1 MRKPDSH
8 TGSCATIPAGPR
20 AARIAWR
27 SARVGVAGAGVVAA
41 PHREGGEGK
50 GDDGE
55 RTEPVAGGVG
65 LHEPNRRNVA
75 NRGHGTRRSSYE
87 LLAEERAGILGP

>member
-1 MRKPDSH
+1 MGLVR
-8 TGSCATIPAGPR
+8 TGAG
-20 AARIAWR
+20 R
-27 SARVGVAGAGVVAA
+27 SGGRRGDRGGAGVVAA

-65 LHEPNRRNVA
+65 LHEPNRRTVA